1 MGIRRPIPKPSG
13 DEQSAE
19 RQSDPVAITLDSAKN
34 PASPPPSGEP
44 RENTQTNRPS
54 QN

>member
-1 MGIRRPIPKPSG
+1 MGIRRPTPKPSG
-13 DEQSAE
+13 DEQSTE

-34 PASPPPSGEP
+34 PASPPQSGEP